1 MSYLTKG
8 EKKMEKEK
16 ARKEKE
22 LKAEMLF
29 ALKQAMVVISQH
41 YPAGFTCCE
50 SRIQF
55 ITDTIK
61 KAQAAQ

>member
-1 MSYLTKG
+1 
-8 EKKMEKEK
+8 MEKEK